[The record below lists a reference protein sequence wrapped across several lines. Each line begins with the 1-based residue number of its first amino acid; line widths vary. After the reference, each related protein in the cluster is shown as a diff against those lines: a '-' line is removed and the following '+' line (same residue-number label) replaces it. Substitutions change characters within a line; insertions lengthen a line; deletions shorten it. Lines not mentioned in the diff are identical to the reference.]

1 MAVSRLE
8 HPDRVGAGVRAC
20 LDDLA
25 GAHGVEDDRGVGP
38 HPVAAPL
45 DRGRWPVDVEQVETC
60 DPLAPEQELGSE
72 VVGVAVRDEHV
83 LDAPEPDTGA

>member
-25 GAHGVEDDRGVGP
+25 GVHGVEDDRGVGP

-45 DRGRWPVDVEQVETC
+45 DCGLRPVDVEQVKAC